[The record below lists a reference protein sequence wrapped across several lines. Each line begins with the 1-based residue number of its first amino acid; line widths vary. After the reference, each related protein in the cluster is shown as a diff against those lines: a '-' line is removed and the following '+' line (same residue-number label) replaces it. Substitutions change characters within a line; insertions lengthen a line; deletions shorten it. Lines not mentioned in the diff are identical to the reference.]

1 MLRKSIILKF
11 YMQNMAIY
19 SVNENL
25 ERLNRLEAEGFDIEK
40 VIKRA
45 AEIRELTAE
54 QIQTA
59 GKEP

>member
-25 ERLNRLEAEGFDIEK
+25 ERRNRLEAEGFDIEK

-45 AEIRELTAE
+45 AEIRGLTAE

-59 GKEP
+59 DKEP

>member
-1 MLRKSIILKF
+1 
-11 YMQNMAIY
+11 MQNMAIY

-25 ERLNRLEAEGFDIEK
+25 ERCNRLEAGGFDIEK
-40 VIKRA
+40 VINRA
-45 AEIRELTAE
+45 AEIRGLTAE